1 MGAKPFNLKK
11 TQRFGWLCIIIALP
25 LAYYSL
31 MTVID
36 KARSK
41 AWPGA
46 DAKVIQTEAYKS
58 TRAGAYCFQLRY
70 QYAIAGK
77 EFSSTRWTLKS
88 RVACNR
94 DKHLVD
100 AALEQLQPDATIR
113 IRYDPTDPGKSFVD
127 PEDVDFTDV
136 FYIVLAFGLI
146 VYGLFVPRALARKKT
161 KHRSD
166 GALADG
172 SGLS

>member
-1 MGAKPFNLKK
+1 MGAKPLNLKK

-25 LAYYSL
+25 LGYFSL
-31 MTVID
+31 TTAVD

-41 AWPGA
+41 SWPAA

-77 EFSSTRWTLKS
+77 EFSSTRWTLTS

-94 DKHLVD
+94 DKRLVD

-113 IRYDPTDPGKSFVD
+113 IRYDPTDPEKSFVN
-127 PEDVDFTDV
+127 PEDVNFSDV

-146 VYGLFVPRALARKKT
+146 VYGLFVPRALARKT
-161 KHRSD
+161 TQHRSD
-166 GALADG
+166 GALPNG